1 MMNATIDELKK
12 ERDTYANALA
22 QSNESF
28 QEKVKEFSIIKRI
41 GESMRWNLDRKTICV
56 EIVDIIIDETTCENC
71 SLWLVEPGGMF
82 IELVAARG
90 QEDGAAGYYSSGS
103 RNVTSVNVNNWAVGW
118 VAATGEPILIEDV
131 TKNKRFS
138 KPDVSQKVNIRSL
151 LCLPIKGEQGV
162 IGAVN
167 MSHPDAGAFSKEDE
181 RALSLITNQAA
192 LAFTNLLLFERIQN
206 FNEQLEK
213 KVEERT
219 SELKFSE
226 GKYRSFMVNAGD
238 AILVMDSNGQKILE
252 ANSRALE
259 YTGYD
264 GADLAGKDIRF
275 LLGENIESHL
285 SKALAEGSGR
295 IDGYPLKKNSGEVI
309 FVDITVNLISTEAGE
324 MAHLIIRDIT
334 HRLKLE
340 EKLKEYSEHLEELV
354 FDRTEEL
361 KIAQGELIQAS
372 KMAAIGEMA
381 SGVVHEINNPMAV
394 IRGYAEELLYRIDN
408 IAPQDYNAQEIVSSL
423 KTIMKQADRCQ
434 EITDTLLNFSRRQK
448 MTISAVDVN
457 ELIFQ
462 VIHFASHKA
471 KEKDVKMV
479 NELGLNLPKVLTD
492 SSMLEQILLNMYLN
506 AMDAIEE
513 SGIITTTTNFSRSEV
528 KISIKD
534 DGAGIEAQ
542 NLPTIFD
549 PFFTTKVA
557 GQGTGLGLSI
567 CTRLIERLQGK
578 ITVESKPGEGATFSV
593 TLPLK
598 ITIKESQEI
607 QGIEG
612 YGQS

>member
-1 MMNATIDELKK
+1 MNATIDELKK

-41 GESMRWNLDRKTICV
+41 GESMRWNLDRKKICV
-56 EIVDIIIDETTCENC
+56 ELVDIITDETTCENC

-103 RNVTSVNVNNWAVGW
+103 RNITSVKVNNWAVGW

-138 KPDVSQKVNIRSL
+138 KPGASQKVNIRSL

-181 RALSLITNQAA
+181 RALSFITDQAA
-192 LAFTNLLLFERIQN
+192 LAFANLLLFERIQN

-238 AILVMDSNGQKILE
+238 AILVVESGGRKILE

-259 YTGYD
+259 YTGYQ
-264 GADLAGKDIRF
+264 GEDLAGKDIRF
-275 LLGENIESHL
+275 LLGEDIENQFTQ
-285 SKALAEGSGR
+285 ALAEGFGR
-295 IDGYPLKKNSGEVI
+295 IDSYPLTKSSGETI
-309 FVDITVNLISTEAGE
+309 FVDITVNMISTEAGE

-354 FDRTEEL
+354 YKRTEEL

-381 SGVVHEINNPMAV
+381 SGVVHEINNPMGV
-394 IRGYAEELLYRIDN
+394 IRGYAEELLYRIN
-408 IAPQDYNAQEIVSSL
+408 KISPQNYNVEEILSSL
-423 KTIMKQADRCQ
+423 ETIVKQADRCQ

-448 MTISAVDVN
+448 MTVSAVDIN
-457 ELIFQ
+457 EVIFQ

-471 KEKDVKMV
+471 KEKDVKII
-479 NELGLNLPKVLTD
+479 NELASNIPTVLTD
-492 SSMLEQILLNMYLN
+492 SCMLEQILLNLYLN
-506 AMDAIEE
+506 AMDAIED
-513 SGIITTTTNFSRSEV
+513 SGKITTTTSFYHSEV
-528 KISIKD
+528 KISITD
-534 DGAGIEAQ
+534 DGTGIAAE

-549 PFFTTKVA
+549 PFFTTKVS

-598 ITIKESQEI
+598 RTLEESKDI
-607 QGIEG
+607 
-612 YGQS
+612 